1 MGNYLAAFGL
11 YAGTAFVLLF
21 VGLFLFDLTSRN
33 EKIKLVSQG
42 NTTAALVM
50 GGKLLGLAFVIGSAI
65 AHSVSFWDM
74 VIWGVIGIV
83 AQIVFYI
90 LAEVVTINYSIKDA
104 INEDRVSV
112 GILLM
117 MFSLS
122 IGWIIASSLTY

>member
-1 MGNYLAAFGL
+1 MGSYLASFGI

-33 EKIKLVSQG
+33 EKIKKVSQG

-65 AHSVSFWDM
+65 AHSVSFLDM

-83 AQIVFYI
+83 AQILFYL

-112 GILLM
+112 GVLLM